1 MKKSTRF
8 EKLYLG
14 LIFFL
19 MYLPIGVVIIF
30 SFNESKLPVKFTGF
44 SLQGRRMRKS
54 KKSCV
59 F

>member
-30 SFNESKLPVKFTGF
+30 SFYES
-44 SLQGRRMRKS
+44 
-54 KKSCV
+54 
-59 F
+59 